1 MLRFLEFMFKVLYVT
16 DTDTST
22 EKPLVEIEKP
32 GIEDDLPE
40 LPDSTTEEALA
51 YIAGYIAYKLK
62 ESTPGL
68 SKPMGLGTHAWIN
81 IKSRG
86 YLTNPSNE
94 LLTAVKKFEVIFCS
108 IHGDDVSRQKDPM
121 GVTILAIQSSHPEWP
136 ENVIKLFVKIRF
148 FHRIKSLNMR
158 LYNAKY
164 GENVRT
170 YKQISQFI
178 F

>member
-1 MLRFLEFMFKVLYVT
+1 MLYLTV
-16 DTDTST
+16 
-22 EKPLVEIEKP
+22 
-32 GIEDDLPE
+32 

-86 YLTNPSNE
+86 YLTNPSNK

-108 IHGDDVSRQKDPM
+108 IHGDDVS
-121 GVTILAIQSSHPEWP
+121 
-136 ENVIKLFVKIRF
+136 
-148 FHRIKSLNMR
+148 
-158 LYNAKY
+158 
-164 GENVRT
+164 
-170 YKQISQFI
+170 
-178 F
+178 

>member
-1 MLRFLEFMFKVLYVT
+1 MFQASKTDTRHVLYLTV
-16 DTDTST
+16 
-22 EKPLVEIEKP
+22 
-32 GIEDDLPE
+32 

-94 LLTAVKKFEVIFCS
+94 LLTAVKKFDVIFCS
-108 IHGDDVSRQKDPM
+108 IHGDDDSRQKDPM